1 MLSKCMMF
9 ECKSIKMSQNTI
21 SLGMCCY
28 FFLVPWN
35 NGFGLK
41 NFAHALGV
49 MSGVASFTIMKSFYK
64 TEAAIL
70 SMQAMLPLTSKPTI
84 AVKRGITWSNC
95 RSEILNPNECS
106 DIEA

>member
-1 MLSKCMMF
+1 
-9 ECKSIKMSQNTI
+9 
-21 SLGMCCY
+21 
-28 FFLVPWN
+28 
-35 NGFGLK
+35 LK

-84 AVKRGITWSNC
+84 AVKRRHNLVKLQV
-95 RSEILNPNECS
+95 R
-106 DIEA
+106 DIKPE